1 MAQPRVRGGY
11 RDQFVDERRSRSAA
25 WRRGF
30 PRYFGMA
37 QPGVRGAMSDSKNR
51 LPTEARSAEVEQFL
65 DKLKKAPPA
74 HPGGGRGRLIFSLDA
89 TASREPTWDRACRI
103 QGEMFEATAAL
114 GGLDVKLVYYRGF
127 SECKASRWLAN
138 AADLHR
144 VMRAVSCLGGET
156 QIERVLE
163 HAIAENQKQRVNAL
177 VFVGDAM
184 EENVDRLC
192 QLAGEL
198 GLKGVPIFLFHEGGD
213 PIAAKAFQQMAK
225 LSRGAYLRFD
235 LASADR
241 LKDLLGA
248 VAVYA
253 AGGHRALADYSQKKG
268 GEVLRLTAQ
277 LRG

>member
-1 MAQPRVRGGY
+1 
-11 RDQFVDERRSRSAA
+11 
-25 WRRGF
+25 
-30 PRYFGMA
+30 
-37 QPGVRGAMSDSKNR
+37 MSDGNNR
-51 LPTEARSAEVEQFL
+51 LPTEAHSAEVDQFL
-65 DKLKKAPPA
+65 ENLKKAPPT
-74 HPGGGRGRLIFSLDA
+74 HPGGRGRLIFALDA
-89 TASREPTWDRACRI
+89 TASREPSWDRACRI

-114 GGLDVKLVYYRGF
+114 GGLDVKLVYYRSF
-127 SECKASRWLAN
+127 NECKGSRWMTN

-144 VMRAVSCLGGET
+144 AMRAVSCLGGET
-156 QIERVLE
+156 QIERVLA
-163 HAIAENQKQRVNAL
+163 HAVAENDKQRVNAL

-253 AGGHRALADYSQKKG
+253 AGGYRALTTYGEKKG
-268 GEVLRLTAQ
+268 GEVLRLTSQ
-277 LRG
+277 LRS

>member
-1 MAQPRVRGGY
+1 
-11 RDQFVDERRSRSAA
+11 
-25 WRRGF
+25 
-30 PRYFGMA
+30 
-37 QPGVRGAMSDSKNR
+37 MSEDKRR
-51 LPTEARSAEVEQFL
+51 LPTAANPGEVSAEVDAFL
-65 DKLKKAPPA
+65 RDLQRAPP
-74 HPGGGRGRLIFSLDA
+74 PRPSGGRGRLIFALDA
-89 TASREPTWDRACRI
+89 TASREPSWDRACRI

-127 SECKASRWLAN
+127 NECKASRWMSN

-156 QIERVLE
+156 QIERVLA
-163 HAIAENQKQRVNAL
+163 HALAETKRQRVNAL

-184 EENVDRLC
+184 EEEVDRLC

-198 GLKGVPIFLFHEGGD
+198 GLGGVPIFLFHEGD
-213 PIAAKAFQQMAK
+213 NPIVARAFQQMAR

-253 AGGHRALADYSQKKG
+253 AGGYRALAAYGEKKG

-277 LRG
+277 LQG

>member
-1 MAQPRVRGGY
+1 MSGDK
-11 RDQFVDERRSRSAA
+11 DQ
-25 WRRGF
+25 
-30 PRYFGMA
+30 
-37 QPGVRGAMSDSKNR
+37 
-51 LPTEARSAEVEQFL
+51 LPAKLRSAEIDAFL
-65 DKLKKAPPA
+65 RDLQRAPA
-74 HPGGGRGRLIFSLDA
+74 VQPGGGRGRLIFALDA
-89 TASREPTWDRACRI
+89 TASREPSWDRACRI

-127 SECKASRWLAN
+127 NECKASRWMTN

-144 VMRAVSCLGGET
+144 AMRAVSCLGGET
-156 QIERVLE
+156 QIERVLV
-163 HAIAENQKQRVNAL
+163 HAVAENDKRRVNAL

-253 AGGHRALADYSQKKG
+253 AGGYRALTAYGERKG
-268 GEVLRLTAQ
+268 GEVLRLTSQ
-277 LRG
+277 LRS

>member
-1 MAQPRVRGGY
+1 
-11 RDQFVDERRSRSAA
+11 
-25 WRRGF
+25 
-30 PRYFGMA
+30 
-37 QPGVRGAMSDSKNR
+37 MSDDKRR
-51 LPTEARSAEVEQFL
+51 LPTAANPGEVSTEVNAFL
-65 DKLKKAPPA
+65 RDLQRAPPR
-74 HPGGGRGRLIFSLDA
+74 PPGGRGRLIFALDA
-89 TASREPTWDRACRI
+89 TASREPSWDRACRI

-127 SECKASRWLAN
+127 NECKASRWMSN

-156 QIERVLE
+156 QIERVLT
-163 HAIAENQKQRVNAL
+163 HALAETKRQRVGAL

-198 GLKGVPIFLFHEGGD
+198 GLKGVPIFLFHEGNN
-213 PIAAKAFQQMAK
+213 PIAARAFRQMAK

-253 AGGHRALADYSQKKG
+253 AGGYRALTAYGEKKG

-277 LRG
+277 LQS

>member
-1 MAQPRVRGGY
+1 
-11 RDQFVDERRSRSAA
+11 
-25 WRRGF
+25 
-30 PRYFGMA
+30 
-37 QPGVRGAMSDSKNR
+37 MSDGKNR

-65 DKLKKAPPA
+65 EKLKKAPPA
-74 HPGGGRGRLIFSLDA
+74 HPGGGRGRLLFPLDA

-127 SECKASRWLAN
+127 SECKASRWLTT

-144 VMRAVSCLGGET
+144 AMRAVSCLGGET
-156 QIERVLE
+156 QIERVLA
-163 HAIAENQKQRVNAL
+163 HAIAENQKERVNAL

-184 EENVDRLC
+184 EEDVDRLC

-253 AGGHRALADYSQKKG
+253 AGGYRALAAYGERKG
-268 GEVLRLTAQ
+268 GEVLRLTSQ